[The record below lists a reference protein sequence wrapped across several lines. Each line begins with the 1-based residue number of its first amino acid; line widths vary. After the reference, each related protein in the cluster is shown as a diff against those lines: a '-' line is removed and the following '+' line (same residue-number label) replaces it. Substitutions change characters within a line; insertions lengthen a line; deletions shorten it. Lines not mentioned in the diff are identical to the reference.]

1 MDRATSSPKSSI
13 SLRTSRITCWCFFP
27 VNSATS
33 KLVILMSFFVI
44 NSFIILFPPNFPNYG
59 RILLIG
65 GDTMSKKYNIGKKSD
80 MRKLNRELK
89 NQAEENEKDTD
100 KKKKVES
107 ERRHGK
113 IDTKV

>member
-13 SLRTSRITCWCFFP
+13 SLRTSRITGWCFFP

-33 KLVILMSFFVI
+33 KLVMLMSFFVI
-44 NSFIILFPPNFPNYG
+44 NSFIILFPPNFLNYG

-80 MRKLNRELK
+80 MHKLTTNLK
-89 NQAEENEKDTD
+89 NQADAIEKDA
-100 KKKKVES
+100 
-107 ERRHGK
+107 
-113 IDTKV
+113 TKPI

>member
-33 KLVILMSFFVI
+33 KLVILMSFVVI
-44 NSFIILFPPNFPNYG
+44 NSFIILFPPNFPSYG

-65 GDTMSKKYNIGKKSD
+65 GDTMSKKDNIGKKSD
-80 MRKLNRELK
+80 MRSDDRDLQ
-89 NQAEENEKDTD
+89 NQTD
-100 KKKKVES
+100 VSVKEADKAK
-107 ERRHGK
+107 RRSSR
-113 IDTKV
+113 